1 MPKRSPT
8 STGTS
13 KPNLSERFGAH
24 PIRDI
29 IAKKRDGFELTRE
42 EIERVVMGAVL
53 GEVPDY
59 QVSAWLMAC
68 FLRGLTPAET
78 LALTEI
84 MAQSGEQL
92 DLSDMPPPTLDKH
105 STGGV
110 GDKTSL
116 VVVPLLAAAG
126 ITVVK
131 MSGRGLGFTGGTVD
145 KLESIPGYRTA
156 LLADE
161 MLAIARQVG
170 CCLAGQ
176 SERLVPADKQLY
188 ALRDATATIESIPL
202 IAASIMS
209 KKLAGGATHLLLDV
223 KVGEGAFMTHIEQAR
238 ALARTLIAIGRGAG
252 RKVRALLTDMSQ
264 PLGYTVGNAL
274 EVREAIETL
283 TPGWRF
289 SPRFREL
296 CLRLVATGLHLCGLE
311 PDEEAGYDR
320 ARQLLDSGDALR
332 KFRQMV
338 QAHGG
343 DPRVVDN
350 PDLLPQA
357 PLQYELCAPQ
367 AGSVARIHPRTVAWA
382 AVQMGAGRQRKED
395 AIDHA
400 VGIEVLKAVGDPVA
414 AGEPLLRIHARTE
427 AQLQAIVPMLTEAVD
442 INPQPVSPIPVVL
455 EQMG

>member
-1 MPKRSPT
+1 MQ
-8 STGTS
+8 
-13 KPNLSERFGAH
+13 FV
-24 PIRDI
+24 RDI
-29 IAKKRDGFELTRE
+29 IAKKRDGYELTRE
-42 EIERVVMGAVL
+42 EIECIVRGAVR
-53 GEVPDY
+53 GDVPDY

-68 FLRGLTPAET
+68 FLRGLTANET

-92 DLSDMPPPTLDKH
+92 DLSDLPSPTLDKH

-126 ITVVK
+126 ITLVK

-156 LLADE
+156 LNADE
-161 MLAIARQVG
+161 MLAIAQQVG

-176 SERLVPADKQLY
+176 SEQLVPADKKLY

-209 KKLAGGATHLLLDV
+209 KKLAGGAVHILLDV

-238 ALARTLIAIGRGAG
+238 ELARTLVAIGQGAG

-283 TPGWRF
+283 TPGGRF

-296 CLRLVATGLHLCGLE
+296 CLRLAAAGLQLCGLE
-311 PDEEAGYDR
+311 PSAESGYAR
-320 ARQLLDSGDALR
+320 ARQLLESGDALH
-332 KFRQMV
+332 KFRQLV

-357 PLQYELCAPQ
+357 PLRYELSATQ
-367 AGSVARIHPRTVAWA
+367 TGYIARIHPRMVAWA
-382 AVQMGAGRQRKED
+382 AVSLGAGRQRQED

-400 VGIEVLKAVGDPVA
+400 VGIEVLKSVGEPVA
-414 AGEPLLRIHARTE
+414 QGEPLLRIHARTD
-427 AQLQAIVPMLTEAVD
+427 AQLQAILPMLKEAVV
-442 INPQPVSPIPVVL
+442 ISPQAVSPVPVVL